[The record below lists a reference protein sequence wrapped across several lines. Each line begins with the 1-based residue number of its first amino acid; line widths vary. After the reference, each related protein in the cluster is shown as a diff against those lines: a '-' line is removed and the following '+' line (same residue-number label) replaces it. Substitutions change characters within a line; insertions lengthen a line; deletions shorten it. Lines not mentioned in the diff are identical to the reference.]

1 MSKDSIQIVFAR
13 NLRNR
18 RKKLGLTQSELAER
32 IGVSTS
38 FITEIETGKKAP
50 SFTTIERIANSTGV
64 PAWTFFCEHGTVGDE
79 GLKNL
84 EALTYTLKE
93 SVFNAIDQ
101 VLKDM

>member
-13 NLRNR
+13 NLRSR

-50 SFTTIERIANSTGV
+50 SFTTIERISIATGA
-64 PAWTFFCEHGTVGDE
+64 PAWTFFCEHGTVGEE
-79 GLKNL
+79 GIRNL
-84 EALTYTLKE
+84 EALSYTLKE
-93 SVFNAIDQ
+93 SVFNAIDE
-101 VLKDM
+101 VLKDI